1 MIINDESANKNTLNN
16 PAMDSSLQNDL
27 THEKPAPAFANEA
40 QLLSTE
46 NAPIGTPQN
55 QISSV
60 EIGQKSVV
68 SDDKEARKPIGYVE
82 PAIKNAAYTAPEK
95 TVQVTEFDNTQQRI
109 ESQNQ
114 LNLQVTA
121 QGRQESLNQDSLEIK
136 SKQEVLALLQEQSRT
151 NLAGRFAAMS
161 AHVESSQ
168 MTDENKADAQQRLNK
183 ATLAYAERVDDK
195 EISPIDIH
203 VAQRVNDKVLERG

>member
-1 MIINDESANKNTLNN
+1 MIINDESGNKNTLNN
-16 PAMDSSLQNDL
+16 PAMDSGLQNDL
-27 THEKPAPAFANEA
+27 THEKPVPAFANEA

-55 QISSV
+55 QTPSV
-60 EIGQKSVV
+60 AMEQESVV
-68 SDDKEARKPIGYVE
+68 SDDKDARKPIGYVE

-95 TVQVTEFDNTQQRI
+95 TVQVTAVDIIQQRI

-121 QGRQESLNQDSLEIK
+121 QGRQESLNQNSLEVK
-136 SKQEVLALLQEQSRT
+136 SKQEVLALLQEQNRP

-168 MTDENKADAQQRLNK
+168 MTDENKADVQQRLNK
-183 ATLAYAERVDDK
+183 ATLAYAERIDDK